1 MGSYGRALKR
11 QQQREKDRI
20 DTIANLNSVSA
31 LVKMGVPYKTADKV
45 MKGLT
50 QAMDEELNL
59 KLDVICQAT
68 EESLMVLERQVC
80 QANIALFLRAVELT
94 FGNLKTVQRGWSA
107 LLDNFNVAVAEAEQ
121 GGLEKVTE
129 TIREHTGLDWDF
141 DDVDL
146 DKYREYWDGAACA
159 VGILGREMKT
169 LQEEE
174 KGMRLVNL
182 DDLEGLGGKTMIKRV
197 LDSYE
202 RDHPLKEIVLDNREW
217 DMILERKDEDFKT
230 ILRRKETA

>member
-50 QAMDEELNL
+50 QAMDEELNI

-94 FGNLKTVQRGWSA
+94 FGSLKTVQRGWSA

-121 GGLEKVTE
+121 GGLESVTE

-159 VGILGREMKT
+159 VGILGREMKA

-174 KGMRLVNL
+174 KGMRLVDL
-182 DDLEGLGGKTMIKRV
+182 DDLEGLGGKTMIRRV

-202 RDHPLKEIVLDNREW
+202 RDHPLKEMVLDNREW
-217 DMILERKDEDFKT
+217 DIILERKDEDFKT